1 MTPAVALW
9 ASFPRHPYSPDPF
22 PSNWELRRNFML
34 QRSNGGRHLGVTG
47 WRFGPDLY
55 GPSIGFFVGTAHG
68 IARWRGTQYDSIVAS
83 TACEHFWRSRGMDS
97 MMVLLLSVGAGLLLA
112 GVLTVGF
119 GIQLEWSFGN
129 TLILSGTVVACT
141 GMIMIGLWAVARELK
156 RIALRLGSAVSMET
170 RAGAKASPSA
180 PRNQVPEDDGF
191 SFSRDL
197 PELDDADDA
206 GPPPPP
212 SSTQRREETATRDR
226 GAPPPVP
233 TEDVPAVKPRRN
245 LMFSS
250 SSRKERERGQGRAS
264 DPSEADLGPVP
275 AAESGEVS
283 PPTFDDAWPKPER
296 PRAAEALPQRRGGRA
311 PPPSAEANG
320 AADRYAPAAR
330 NEDRSSVTVLKSGV
344 VDGMAYSLYS
354 DGSIEA
360 QMPEGLMR
368 FTSID
373 ELRAHLDQRS

>member
-1 MTPAVALW
+1 MI
-9 ASFPRHPYSPDPF
+9 RGQH
-22 PSNWELRRNFML
+22 
-34 QRSNGGRHLGVTG
+34 GVTG
-47 WRFGPDLY
+47 WRFGPGLY
-55 GPSIGFFVGTAHG
+55 GPSIGFFIGTAGG

-83 TACEHFWRSRGMDS
+83 TAREHFWRSRGMDS

-112 GVLTVGF
+112 GLLTVGL
-119 GIQLEWSFGN
+119 GIQLDLSFGN

-141 GMIMIGLWAVARELK
+141 GTIMLSLWAVARELK
-156 RIALRLGSAVSMET
+156 RITLRLGSAVSMEA
-170 RAGAKASPSA
+170 RAGNQASLGA
-180 PRNQVPEDDGF
+180 PRNQVPEDDAF

-197 PELDDADDA
+197 PELDDAGDA
-206 GPPPPP
+206 EPQLPPP
-212 SSTQRREETATRDR
+212 STRREETVTRDR

-233 TEDVPAVKPRRN
+233 TEDAPAVKPRRN
-245 LMFSS
+245 LMFST
-250 SSRKERERGQGRAS
+250 SSRKERERNQGRAS
-264 DPSEADLGPVP
+264 DPPEADVGPVP
-275 AAESGEVS
+275 PSESGEVS

-296 PRAAEALPQRRGGRA
+296 PRAAEAPPQRRGGRA
-311 PPPSAEANG
+311 PPPSAEVNA
-320 AADRYAPAAR
+320 AADRHAPAAR

>member
-1 MTPAVALW
+1 
-9 ASFPRHPYSPDPF
+9 
-22 PSNWELRRNFML
+22 
-34 QRSNGGRHLGVTG
+34 
-47 WRFGPDLY
+47 
-55 GPSIGFFVGTAHG
+55 
-68 IARWRGTQYDSIVAS
+68 
-83 TACEHFWRSRGMDS
+83 
-97 MMVLLLSVGAGLLLA
+97 MMVVLLTVGAGLLLA
-112 GVLTVGF
+112 GLLTVGF
-119 GIQLEWSFGN
+119 GIQLELSFGN

-141 GMIMIGLWAVARELK
+141 GMIMLSLWAVARELN
-156 RIALRLGSAVSMET
+156 RITWRLGSAVSTET
-170 RAGAKASPSA
+170 RAGAKASRSA
-180 PRNQVPEDDGF
+180 ARDPVPEDDGF

-197 PELDDADDA
+197 PELDEADDA

-212 SSTQRREETATRDR
+212 SSTRREETVTRDR

-233 TEDVPAVKPRRN
+233 TEDAPAVKPRRN

-250 SSRKERERGQGRAS
+250 SLRKERERGQGRAS
-264 DPSEADLGPVP
+264 DPSEPDLGPVP
-275 AAESGEVS
+275 PSESGEVS
-283 PPTFDDAWPKPER
+283 PPAFDDAWPKLER
-296 PRAAEALPQRRGGRA
+296 PRAAEAQPQRRGGRA
-311 PPPSAEANG
+311 PPPSAEANA
-320 AADRYAPAAR
+320 AADRYAPAGR

>member
-1 MTPAVALW
+1 
-9 ASFPRHPYSPDPF
+9 
-22 PSNWELRRNFML
+22 
-34 QRSNGGRHLGVTG
+34 
-47 WRFGPDLY
+47 
-55 GPSIGFFVGTAHG
+55 
-68 IARWRGTQYDSIVAS
+68 
-83 TACEHFWRSRGMDS
+83 
-97 MMVLLLSVGAGLLLA
+97 MMVVLLTVGAGLLLA
-112 GVLTVGF
+112 GLLTVGF
-119 GIQLEWSFGN
+119 GIQLELSFGN

-141 GMIMIGLWAVARELK
+141 GMIMLSLWAVARELN
-156 RIALRLGSAVSMET
+156 RITLRLGSAVPVET
-170 RAGAKASPSA
+170 RAATKASRGA
-180 PRNQVPEDDGF
+180 ARNQVSEDDGF

-212 SSTQRREETATRDR
+212 SSPQRREETVTRDR
-226 GAPPPVP
+226 AAPPPVP
-233 TEDVPAVKPRRN
+233 IEDAPAVKPRRN

-264 DPSEADLGPVP
+264 DPSEADPGPVP
-275 AAESGEVS
+275 ASESGEVS

-296 PRAAEALPQRRGGRA
+296 PRAAEAPPQRRGGRA

-320 AADRYAPAAR
+320 AADRADRYAPAAR